1 MENLLKTILLECKKN
16 KLMFRA
22 NAYELWNHGC
32 ETMIVPWGYDIK
44 ALQET
49 FKAMEFDTPN
59 GNIQILHEDDVQT
72 HKQLIKNIK
81 KEFTDTENYEYY
93 DDNRVPE
100 IKAMS
105 DEEVIKEFPMQY
117 YCGNHQIMWECYN
130 DGEECLSDW
139 TTGLDKY
146 FDLHKLST
154 AWAEKFQD
162 FVKGLS

>member
-1 MENLLKTILLECKKN
+1 MTMENLLTTILLECKKN

-49 FKAMEFDTPN
+49 LHEFEFDTPN

-72 HKQLIKNIK
+72 HKQLIKSLRKEAMANCYDEYLEEYKTCGDDELIK
-81 KEFTDTENYEYY
+81 D
-93 DDNRVPE
+93 
-100 IKAMS
+100 
-105 DEEVIKEFPMQY
+105 FPMQY
-117 YCGNHQIMWECYN
+117 YCGNHQIMWEMYN
-130 DGEECLSDW
+130 EGEECLSDW

-154 AWAEKFQD
+154 TWAEEYQD